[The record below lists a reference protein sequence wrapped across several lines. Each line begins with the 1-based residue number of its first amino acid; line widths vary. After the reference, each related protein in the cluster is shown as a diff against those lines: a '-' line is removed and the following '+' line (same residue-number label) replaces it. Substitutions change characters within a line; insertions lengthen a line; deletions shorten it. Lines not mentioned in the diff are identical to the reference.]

1 MVTEGEH
8 YLLFKTENTALAIDS
23 LVAAANPLALTL
35 NVHCRNGQNLI
46 SDSGKMVPETRENT
60 LSSFCR
66 AVSNGAT
73 FIEFDVQVTS
83 DGVPVIWHDNY
94 VVTGDPKAP
103 TFRMI
108 SEITLAEF
116 KGLCSSDG
124 FPASQPLLRRFHRQD
139 GTLMSDYTVWRV
151 VEDSELLKSC
161 LSVCQCPWA
170 LTLS

>member
-1 MVTEGEH
+1 MIPAIG
-8 YLLFKTENTALAIDS
+8 LKKTI
-23 LVAAANPLALTL
+23 AAAL
-35 NVHCRNGQNLI
+35 NLRHHAFTKASTSVKVPTVPQPRVQKFGKLFDASSECIAVGGHRGNGQNLI

-124 FPASQPLLRRFHRQD
+124 FPASQPLLHE
-139 GTLMSDYTVWRV
+139 LPRV
-151 VEDSELLKSC
+151 GSSLWSPIGV
-161 LSVCQCPWA
+161 
-170 LTLS
+170 

>member
-1 MVTEGEH
+1 VR
-8 YLLFKTENTALAIDS
+8 
-23 LVAAANPLALTL
+23 
-35 NVHCRNGQNLI
+35 CRNGQNLI

-60 LSSFCR
+60 LSSFFR

-108 SEITLAEF
+108 SEITLGEF